1 MTDPLLT
8 RLQTNDPAATPDPDA
23 ASRNAQILARVLAAP
38 PPRRGRPRVRLALVA
53 AACGLAVLGLAL
65 GVGRER
71 SGDSDFDAAAATYRA
86 LTRPAGLY
94 HFVSVSR
101 MTSEPAGVAQ
111 SYSTPALFPPLRF
124 DQAGTPQYHEVW
136 LTPGGAAVRWLAY
149 RRAGGALLHAFAFR
163 QDLKKLVGPRPCQR
177 TGCAAVVGPPSD
189 PATAFR
195 LAYQGGRLRSRGGVT
210 FDGRSLWRF
219 VTRRTG
225 AGSYQEWLIDPS
237 TRLPV
242 RYRNVD
248 HNQQRGVP
256 FTNRLTIRLI
266 KFEVLPL
273 NADTRKLLRLTP
285 AQRAL
290 CLAAEHQEIARTRA
304 YLHAH
309 GRRVPPDL
317 RRRALRSCL

>member
-1 MTDPLLT
+1 MTDPLIA
-8 RLQTNDPAATPDPDA
+8 RLHANDPAATPEADA
-23 ASRNAQILARVLAAP
+23 VPRDARILARVLATP
-38 PPRRGRPRVRLALVA
+38 PHPRGRPPVRLALVA
-53 AACGLAVLGLAL
+53 SASVLAVLALAL

-71 SGDSDFDAAAATYRA
+71 SGDNDFNAAAATYHA

-111 SYSTPALFPPLRF
+111 SYSTPAMFPPLRF
-124 DQAGTPQYHEVW
+124 DQTGTPQYHEVW

-149 RRAGGALLHAFAFR
+149 RQPRGALLHAFAFR
-163 QDLKKLVGPRPCQR
+163 QDLKKLVGGRPCQR
-177 TGCAAVVGPPSD
+177 TRCAAVPGPPSD

-195 LAYQGGRLRSRGGVT
+195 RAYQDGRLLSRGTETLG
-210 FDGRSLWRF
+210 GRSLWRF
-219 VTRRTG
+219 VTRKTA
-225 AGSYQEWLIDPS
+225 AGSYQEWLVDPS

-242 RYRNVD
+242 RYRYVD

-273 NADTRKLLRLTP
+273 NADTRKQLRLTP
-285 AQRAL
+285 GEKRL
-290 CLAAEHQEIARTRA
+290 CLAAERQEIARTRA
-304 YLHAH
+304 YLRAH
-309 GRRVPPDL
+309 GRQLPPGTG
-317 RRRALRSCL
+317 RIVHSCL